1 MRKIGIILDTT
12 IDKFQATHIF
22 KDASNVSLFFIK
34 DANETSFNTDQSIKV
49 SPKAYIETIKQAK
62 NQECKEIL
70 ILTSSQKLTPY
81 YENAQLAKDIL
92 SDVSIDVLDAKTFGP
107 GILYVLM
114 CIKLW
119 DSFNYSYQKMKS
131 LLTIQIDKGS
141 TLVVTKNHTFMQN
154 STRINKLLKPLVKG
168 YILSSDTNYHIDKV
182 IYNSKKVLNDLY
194 LKVMGHKGFNEHVSV
209 FVYSS
214 LDTSKAKLL
223 QHELYTKNKD
233 LDIRLYGQVSQE
245 LTTLFGKE
253 AFGIYIGYYEEAV
266 I

>member
-34 DANETSFNTDQSIKV
+34 DANDTSFNTDQSIKV
-49 SPKAYIETIKQAK
+49 SPKAYIEIIKQAT
-62 NQECKEIL
+62 NQDCKEIL
-70 ILTSSQKLTPY
+70 ILTSSQKLTPF

-92 SDVSIDVLDAKTFGP
+92 SDVSIDIIDSKSFGP

-114 CIKLW
+114 CMKLW
-119 DSFNYSYQKMKS
+119 NNFNYSYQKMKA
-131 LLTIQIDKGS
+131 LLTIQIDKGA
-141 TLVVTKNHTFMQN
+141 TLVVTKNNTFMQN

-233 LDIRLYGQVSQE
+233 LDIRLYGRVSQE
-245 LTTLFGKE
+245 LMTLFGKE